1 MIQIIKVLRKSCLI
15 VFKKYYLFFAMSSK
29 KFFWFNQGSL
39 SLLEARSQI
48 KKCSQIVFQS
58 RPDPIKQISLLRLR
72 VADLDYSDSLE
83 NIERHIKR
91 DPNQCSVVY
100 ARL

>member
-1 MIQIIKVLRKSCLI
+1 
-15 VFKKYYLFFAMSSK
+15 MSSI

-83 NIERHIKR
+83 NIDRHMKR